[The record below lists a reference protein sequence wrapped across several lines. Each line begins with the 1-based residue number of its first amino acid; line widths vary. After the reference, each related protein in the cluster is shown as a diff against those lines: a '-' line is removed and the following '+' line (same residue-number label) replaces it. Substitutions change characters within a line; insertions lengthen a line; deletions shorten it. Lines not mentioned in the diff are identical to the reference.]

1 MTIIKNGER
10 IDFGW
15 DINSIYSK
23 VEMDYPLSLSF
34 VPVVRNIMTNET
46 FSLMYLK
53 HLYDNN
59 KCTDDYCV
67 EMEFSIF
74 NSDKISEELSAKW
87 KSDEAFV
94 DDIIRPTSYR
104 ILDLVYNN
112 SDLDYVFNTIK
123 IPEFSSFDSFL
134 EFTKEIIDNIDKLF
148 NVLSELYFDKIKD
161 IMQTAYLKIGS
172 RLHRSYLVNNLQKPD
187 NIFEF
192 GNKYCGIYRSRYETT
207 YLLPKGL

>member
-1 MTIIKNGER
+1 MKIIKNGER

-23 VEMDYPLSLSF
+23 VDMDYPLSLSF
-34 VPVVRNIMTNET
+34 VPVVRNIITNET
-46 FSLMYLK
+46 FSIMYLK

-67 EMEFSIF
+67 EIEFSIF
-74 NSDKISEELSAKW
+74 NSDKIPEELSTKW
-87 KSDEAFV
+87 ESDKAFA
-94 DDIIRPTSYR
+94 DDLIQPTSYR

-112 SDLDYVFNTIK
+112 SDLEYVFEAIA
-123 IPEFSSFDSFL
+123 IPNFSSFDSYV
-134 EFTKEIIDNIDKLF
+134 EFIKEISDKINKLF
-148 NVLSELYFDKIKD
+148 NILSELYFDNIKD
-161 IMQTAYLKIGS
+161 IIQTAYLKIGS